1 MINYDLD
8 KIKAV
13 IFDVDGVLSRQ
24 TITLASSGEPLRTV
38 NIKDGY
44 AIQLAQK
51 MGLRIAILTGGTT
64 EAIRKRYEGLGV
76 EDIFMGCA
84 VKIHTYD
91 EFLAKYQLSDEEIIY
106 VGDDIPDYEVMRRCG
121 CPCCPADACSDI
133 KSISRYISSANGGE
147 GVGRDIVEQVLRA
160 KGHWLSSAKAFDGNH
175 KVPSSKFKV
184 PSKMNYK
191 IILASNSPRRRELLA
206 GLDIPFEVKVIKGID
221 ESYPESLDAY
231 EVAEYISCK
240 KAEAYRGLLDEEAS
254 EEQGEDAAQTLILT
268 ADTVVIAP
276 TADEQNDQEGK
287 GVILGKPKDEED
299 AVRMLRMLSG
309 KTHHV
314 VTGVCLTT
322 RSQQRHFSVTTEV
335 TFKQLSD
342 AEIRYYIS
350 HYKPFDKAGAYG
362 IQEWIGY
369 IGCTGLKGSYF
380 NVMGLPVQ
388 RIYEEIARM

>member
-1 MINYDLD
+1 
-8 KIKAV
+8 
-13 IFDVDGVLSRQ
+13 
-24 TITLASSGEPLRTV
+24 
-38 NIKDGY
+38 
-44 AIQLAQK
+44 
-51 MGLRIAILTGGTT
+51 
-64 EAIRKRYEGLGV
+64 
-76 EDIFMGCA
+76 
-84 VKIHTYD
+84 
-91 EFLAKYQLSDEEIIY
+91 
-106 VGDDIPDYEVMRRCG
+106 
-121 CPCCPADACSDI
+121 
-133 KSISRYISSANGGE
+133 
-147 GVGRDIVEQVLRA
+147 
-160 KGHWLSSAKAFDGNH
+160 
-175 KVPSSKFKV
+175 
-184 PSKMNYK
+184 MNYK
-191 IILASNSPRRRELLA
+191 IILASNSPRRKELLA

-221 ESYPESLDAY
+221 ESYPETLDAY

-240 KAEAYRGLLDEEAS
+240 KAEAYRGLLNEEPS
-254 EEQGEDAAQTLILT
+254 EEQGKEAVQTLILT

-322 RSQQRHFSVTTEV
+322 RSQQRHFSVITEV

-388 RIYEEIARM
+388 RIYEEIASM

>member
-1 MINYDLD
+1 
-8 KIKAV
+8 
-13 IFDVDGVLSRQ
+13 
-24 TITLASSGEPLRTV
+24 
-38 NIKDGY
+38 
-44 AIQLAQK
+44 
-51 MGLRIAILTGGTT
+51 
-64 EAIRKRYEGLGV
+64 
-76 EDIFMGCA
+76 
-84 VKIHTYD
+84 
-91 EFLAKYQLSDEEIIY
+91 
-106 VGDDIPDYEVMRRCG
+106 
-121 CPCCPADACSDI
+121 
-133 KSISRYISSANGGE
+133 
-147 GVGRDIVEQVLRA
+147 
-160 KGHWLSSAKAFDGNH
+160 
-175 KVPSSKFKV
+175 
-184 PSKMNYK
+184 MNYK

-231 EVAEYISCK
+231 EVAEYISSK
-240 KAEAYRGLLDEEAS
+240 KAEAYRSLLEEDPSGKAS
-254 EEQGEDAAQTLILT
+254 EEPGEDAAQTLILT

-369 IGCTGLKGSYF
+369 IGCAGLKGSYF